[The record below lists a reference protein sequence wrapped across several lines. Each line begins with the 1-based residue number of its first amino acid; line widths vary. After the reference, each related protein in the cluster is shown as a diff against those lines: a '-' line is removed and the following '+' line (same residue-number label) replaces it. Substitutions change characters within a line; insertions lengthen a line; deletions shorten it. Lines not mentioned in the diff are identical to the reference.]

1 VTAEHLTQGQES
13 ALDGCFV
20 LPCSF
25 GQRRLWFLNEL
36 DPDSAGAYAGHGAV
50 RLRGRLDTGVLRHAL
65 ALVAHRHETLRTGL
79 AVLDGEP
86 VQAVRPD
93 LELPLETVDVSTAP
107 DPEAALREA
116 VRTAAARPFDLTRP
130 PLARVTLFRAGPGD
144 HALLV
149 SFHHAVSDL
158 WSGTV
163 FFRELAGHY
172 AALAAGATPQ
182 PPPLPV
188 QYGDYAAWQ
197 TEWLDSPGQARQ
209 LSYWREHLAGL
220 PVLDLPADHPRP
232 PVQTYRGATTTLDLP
247 AGLVRALDTLARR
260 QGATRYMVL
269 LAAFAAL
276 LSRYSGQHDIAV
288 GSPFAGR
295 GRPELEN
302 LIGFFVNNLV
312 LRTDLSGQPTFTE
325 LLARVR
331 ETCLDAYAHPDVP
344 FERLV
349 EELRP
354 PRDLSRSPLF
364 QVVLMLANVPLAD
377 LEFAGL
383 DVEPLEVPTGT
394 AKFDLFLTVTP
405 HGDGLRAALEYNT
418 DLFEAAT
425 ARRMLEHLRTLLA
438 EAAAAP
444 GRPVDALP
452 LLSAEER
459 ALLAEWGQGPA
470 APPAPLLPRRVEE
483 QARRHPDRV
492 AVTLPDGSAA
502 LTYRELHE
510 RAGRLARRLR
520 GLGLTTGGLV
530 GVCME
535 RTPGLVA
542 ALLGVLR
549 AGGAYL
555 PIDPALPADRVRFML
570 EDSAAPVLLTEKHLL
585 EGLPDHPGH
594 VLCLDG
600 DDWPTGD
607 EDAGDEHVGD
617 ASAGD
622 ACADGPGPAAGD
634 LAYVLYTSGSTGR
647 PKGVMV
653 EHGALANF
661 LASMAAEPG
670 LAGHDVL
677 AAVTTLSFDIAALEL
692 WLPLTTG
699 ARVVLL
705 SRDDAADGARL
716 ARRLAG
722 CGATVMQAT
731 PATWQLL
738 CEAGWRPQRP
748 FTALCGGEALP
759 AELARDLAA
768 TGAQVWN
775 LYGPTETTIWS
786 TLHPV
791 RGTEDPVPLGRPLA
805 ETRLHVVDAAGR
817 PTPIGVPGELVIGG
831 AGVARGYLGRP
842 ELTAER
848 FVADPLDPARR
859 AYRTGDLVR
868 YRNDGTLEY
877 LGRTDFQVK
886 IRGFRIEPGEI
897 EAVLRGHPGVREAV
911 VVAREDRPGDRRL
924 VAYVVPRENAPR
936 QTPDGPALVRELREL
951 VLARLPEYMV
961 PARTVLLEAMPLTPN
976 GKTDRT
982 ALPAPDAD
990 LAGEGY
996 TAPRTPVEE
1005 ELARIFAATLG
1016 LARVG
1021 VHDDFFAIGGHSL
1034 LATRVLAG
1042 VTRAWGVDLPVRA
1055 LFQRPTVAR
1064 LAQVIDAG
1072 GDLDAAAEPAPD
1084 LRAEITLDPQITP
1097 GGPRTPAGPPEHVV
1111 FTGATGFL
1119 GAFLLERVLHETP
1132 ATVHCL
1138 VRARSDEEAQRRL
1151 TARLR
1156 EFGVWDERT
1165 MHGRVRAFAGD
1176 LAAPRLGLT
1185 EDAFRRLADE
1195 AGEIYHVGANVNFL
1209 RPYRALAPGNVG
1221 GTREVL
1227 RLAATGPVT
1236 PVHHVSTFS
1245 VLPMH
1250 RDGEPPWHE
1259 SDLPETPPP
1268 AENGYNQ
1275 SKWVAEHVVA
1285 LARDRG
1291 LPVAVYRPGRVAGH
1305 SGTGH
1310 WNTEDIT
1317 ARVFRAC
1324 AEIGMVPE
1332 VDIRADMLPVDYV
1345 AAAIG
1350 RLARHPDAPGRTFHF
1365 RGPRPFPLPRI
1376 AGVLDSLGYPVR
1388 LVPFERWLAACRAH
1402 AAEHPDSD
1410 LGPTA
1415 SLFGFR
1421 VEQHEQG
1428 LRDPHVDA
1436 SATERLL
1443 AGAVRCPE
1451 VDDDLMR
1458 RYLRRM
1464 AATGFLPAPGVTTRE
1479 GC

>member
-1 VTAEHLTQGQES
+1 VTAENLAPPQDT
-13 ALDGCFV
+13 ALDGCFL

-36 DPDSAGAYAGHGAV
+36 DPASGGAYAGHGAV
-50 RLRGRLDTGVLRHAL
+50 RLRGGLDHDVLRRAV
-65 ALVAHRHETLRTGL
+65 ALVAHRHETLRTSL

-86 VQAVRPD
+86 VQAVHPD
-93 LELPLETVDVSTAP
+93 LELPLVTVDVADAP

-116 VRTAAARPFDLTRP
+116 LRTTAAQPFDLTRP
-130 PLARVTLFRAGPGD
+130 PLARVTLFRVGPGD

-163 FFRELAGHY
+163 FFRELAGCY
-172 AALAAGATPQ
+172 AALAAGTIPQ
-182 PPPLPV
+182 PPPLPI

-197 TEWLDSPGQARQ
+197 TEWLDSPDQARQ
-209 LSYWREHLAGL
+209 LAYWREHLAGL
-220 PVLDLPADHPRP
+220 PVLDLPADRPRP
-232 PVQTYRGATTTLDLP
+232 PEQSYRGATATTDLP
-247 AGLVRALDTLARR
+247 AGLVRDLDALARR
-260 QGATRYMVL
+260 EGATRYMVL

-312 LRTDLSGQPTFTE
+312 LRTDLSGRPAFTD

-383 DVEPLEVPTGT
+383 DVEPLEIPTAT
-394 AKFDLFLTVTP
+394 AKFDLFLTLTP

-418 DLFEAAT
+418 DLFDDAT

-438 EAAAAP
+438 GAAADP
-444 GRPVDALP
+444 GRPVEDLP
-452 LLSAEER
+452 LLSAGER
-459 ALLAEWGQGPA
+459 DRLAAWGRGPSA
-470 APPAPLLPRRVEE
+470 APAPVLPRAVAER
-483 QARRHPDRV
+483 ARRHPDRV

-502 LTYRELHE
+502 LTYRELDE
-510 RAGRLARRLR
+510 RAGRLARHLR
-520 GLGLTTGGLV
+520 GLGLATGDLV
-530 GVCME
+530 GVCMD
-535 RTPGLVA
+535 RTPALVA
-542 ALLGVLR
+542 ALLGVAR

-555 PIDPALPADRVRFML
+555 PIDPALPPDRVRFML
-570 EDSAAPVLLTEKHLL
+570 EDSGAPVLLTEGHLL
-585 EGLPDHPGH
+585 EDLPAHPGH
-594 VLCLDG
+594 VLRLDG
-600 DDWPTGD
+600 AWPDG
-607 EDAGDEHVGD
+607 
-617 ASAGD
+617 
-622 ACADGPGPAAGD
+622 DGPDGDGPDAGD

-661 LASMAAEPG
+661 LASMATEPG
-670 LAGHDVL
+670 LTEHDVL

-705 SRDDAADGARL
+705 SREDAADGALL
-716 ARRLAG
+716 ARRLAE
-722 CGATVMQAT
+722 CGATTMQAT

-738 CEAGWRPQRP
+738 REAGWRPGGP

-759 AELARDLAA
+759 AGLARDLTA
-768 TGAQVWN
+768 TGARVWN

-791 RGTEDPVPLGRPLA
+791 RGTEDPVPLGRPIA
-805 ETRLHVVDAAGR
+805 NTRLHVLDPAGR
-817 PTPIGVPGELVIGG
+817 PAPIGVPGELVIGG
-831 AGVARGYLGRP
+831 DGVARGYLHRP
-842 ELTAER
+842 ELTAQR
-848 FVADPLDPARR
+848 FVPDPLDPARR

-868 YRNDGTLEY
+868 YRGDGTLEY

-897 EAVLRGHPGVREAV
+897 ETVLRAHPGVREAV
-911 VVAREDRPGDRRL
+911 AVAREDRPGDRRL
-924 VAYVVPRENAPR
+924 VAYVVPRETGGDTA
-936 QTPDGPALVRELREL
+936 ALARELRDHA
-951 VLARLPEYMV
+951 LARLPEYMV
-961 PARTVLLEAMPLTPN
+961 PSRTVVLEAMPLTPN
-976 GKTDRT
+976 GKTDRN
-982 ALPAPDAD
+982 ALPAPEAP
-990 LAGEGY
+990 AGGEGHV
-996 TAPRTPVEE
+996 APRTPVEE
-1005 ELARIFAATLG
+1005 ELARIFAAALG
-1016 LARVG
+1016 VARVG
-1021 VHDDFFAIGGHSL
+1021 VHDDFFDLGGHSL

-1042 VTRAWGVDLPVRA
+1042 VARAWGVELPVRA

-1064 LAQVIDAG
+1064 LAQVVDAG
-1072 GDLDAAAEPAPD
+1072 GDLDAGAEATPD
-1084 LRAEITLDPQITP
+1084 LRAEITLDPGIAPGGTRRP
-1097 GGPRTPAGPPEHVV
+1097 GGPPQHIVL
-1111 FTGATGFL
+1111 TGATGFL
-1119 GAFLLERVLHETP
+1119 GAFLLEHLLRETP

-1138 VRARSDEEAQRRL
+1138 VRARGDEEAQQRL
-1151 TARLR
+1151 VARLR
-1156 EFGVWDERT
+1156 GFGVWRQSMGE
-1165 MHGRVRAFAGD
+1165 RVRAFAGD
-1176 LAAPRLGLT
+1176 LSAPRLGLT
-1185 EDAFRRLADE
+1185 DGAFRSLAEQAD
-1195 AGEIYHVGANVNFL
+1195 EIYHSGANVNFL
-1209 RPYRALAPGNVG
+1209 RPYRTLAPGNVG

-1250 RDGEPPWHE
+1250 RDGQPPWHE
-1259 SDLPETPPP
+1259 SDLPGTPPP

-1275 SKWVAEHVVA
+1275 SKWVAEHIVA
-1285 LARDRG
+1285 LARERG

-1305 SGTGH
+1305 SGTGA

-1324 AEIGMVPE
+1324 VEIGMVPD

-1365 RGPRPFPLPRI
+1365 RGPRPFALPRI

-1388 LVPFERWLAACRAH
+1388 LVPFERWAAACRAH

-1436 SATERLL
+1436 SATESLL
-1443 AGAVRCPE
+1443 AGTVRCPE
-1451 VDDDLMR
+1451 VDDELMR

-1464 AATGFLPAPGVTTRE
+1464 TEAGFLPAPGADDDRRVLSN
-1479 GC
+1479 G